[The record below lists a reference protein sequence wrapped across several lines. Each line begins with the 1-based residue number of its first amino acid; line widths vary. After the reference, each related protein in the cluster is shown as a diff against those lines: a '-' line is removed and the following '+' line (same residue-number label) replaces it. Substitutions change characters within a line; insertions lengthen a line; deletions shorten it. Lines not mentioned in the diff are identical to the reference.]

1 MSGRAVFVTGASGFV
16 GRRLLTALARLGRPV
31 VALDRSGALAA
42 AGLPPQTTVCRGD
55 LLTPATYVDALR
67 GCDTVLHL
75 AAATGKASAADHHRV
90 NVAGTAALVAACREA
105 GVERLLFVSSIA
117 VTFADQTG
125 YHYAAAKTAAEEIVR
140 RCGLRAAIVRPTMI
154 FGAGSPVEAG
164 LAKLALLPVIV
175 APGGGRV
182 RVQPVHV
189 DDLAACLVEIVEHDR
204 FSGDVIEIGG
214 PDVLPIAAVLQA
226 IRAGR
231 GGQPGLVLPVPLVLL
246 RAPALV
252 AERAGLGAVLPVTA
266 GQLASFAND
275 STARP
280 APLEAAQPARMIP
293 LARMLGTATGAAA
306 VTPDAVTPV
315 AVAADTDD
323 ECRVFARHLLDIEPD
338 AYVLGTY
345 RDAVAR
351 LPALSPTSAFD
362 GVLLARAR
370 RGGLWTRLADA
381 YAALFA
387 RDSALRRRLVM
398 VLAILET
405 RAPFHHHL
413 DTPDGRPGAALWL
426 RTAARIVA
434 AGLSLAGGVLVF
446 VPLRL
451 AAGALGRP
459 R

>member
-16 GRRLLTALARLGRPV
+16 GRRLVPALARLQRPLV
-31 VALDRSGALAA
+31 VLDRSGALTPAA
-42 AGLPPQTTVCRGD
+42 LPAGSTVCRGD
-55 LLTPATYVDALR
+55 LLSPASYLDALR

-90 NVAGTAALVAACREA
+90 NVEGTAALVAACREA

-125 YHYAAAKTAAEEIVR
+125 YHYAAAKTAAEAIVR
-140 RCGLRAAIVRPTMI
+140 RSGLRAAIVRPTMI

-189 DDLAACLVEIVEHDR
+189 DDLAACLLEIIEHDR
-204 FSGDVIEIGG
+204 FPGDVIEIGG
-214 PDVLPIAAVLQA
+214 PDVLPIAALLQA
-226 IRAGR
+226 IRASR
-231 GGQPGLVLPVPLVLL
+231 GGQPGRVLPVPLVLL

-275 STARP
+275 STAQP
-280 APLEAAQPARMIP
+280 APLDAAQPARMIP
-293 LARMLGTATGAAA
+293 LARMLGTVAA
-306 VTPDAVTPV
+306 VASPDVVTPL
-315 AVAADTDD
+315 AVAADTDH

-351 LPALSPTSAFD
+351 VPALSPMSAFD
-362 GVLLARAR
+362 DVLLARAR
-370 RGGLWTRLADA
+370 RGGVWTRLADA

-413 DTPDGRPGAALWL
+413 DTPDGSPGAALWL
-426 RTAARIVA
+426 RTAARVVA
-434 AGLSLAGGVLVF
+434 AGLSLAAGVLVF
-446 VPLRL
+446 VPRRL
-451 AAGALGRP
+451 AGVLGRP